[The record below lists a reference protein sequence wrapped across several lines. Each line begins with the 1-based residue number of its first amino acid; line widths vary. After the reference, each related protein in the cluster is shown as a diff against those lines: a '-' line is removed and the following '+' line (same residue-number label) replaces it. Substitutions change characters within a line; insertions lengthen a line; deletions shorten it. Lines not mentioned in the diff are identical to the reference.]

1 MQYDKCL
8 LITQWY
14 VFAKKQVK
22 IRENWNNDIYDTKE
36 KEQQSLWPLRIDFKS
51 SVLNSSS
58 SSFLQ
63 SESSSVAY
71 WRITK
76 SWFTCIG

>member
-14 VFAKKQVK
+14 VFANKQVK
-22 IRENWNNDIYDTKE
+22 IRENWNSDIYDTKE

-71 WRITK
+71 WRIMK